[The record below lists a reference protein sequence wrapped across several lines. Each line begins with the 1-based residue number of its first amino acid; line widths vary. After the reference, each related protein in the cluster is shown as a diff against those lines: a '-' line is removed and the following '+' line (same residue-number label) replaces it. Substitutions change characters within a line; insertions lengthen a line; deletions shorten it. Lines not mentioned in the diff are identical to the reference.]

1 MTARVQQP
9 NSSRMG
15 TREWA
20 LLLCLSLLWGGSFFF
35 NGVAVHELPSLTL
48 VWLRVA
54 IAAVALQLVLVLRG
68 QRLPSECR
76 VIAAIAV
83 MGLLNNV
90 LPFTLIVWGQ
100 HRVASGLAAILNAT
114 TPLFTA
120 VVAHLFTADEKLTQ
134 AKMIG
139 VLSGIC
145 GVIVMIGPMALMGI
159 GIQALAELACL
170 GAALSYAFAGVFG
183 RQFRRLGV
191 TPLAT
196 ATGQVTA
203 SALMLFPITIIV
215 DRPWELAL
223 PDVATWGAVLGIGV
237 LSTAVA
243 YVLYFKI
250 LEAAGA
256 TNLLLVTFL
265 IPVTAILLGIYVLR
279 EQLLLSHLVGMG
291 LIGTGL
297 AVIDGRML
305 VLANRG
311 LGAVAML
318 KISFRSK

>member
-1 MTARVQQP
+1 MTARVQQL
-9 NSSRMG
+9 SSSKMS

-20 LLLCLSLLWGGSFFF
+20 LLICLSVLWGASFFF

-54 IAAVALQLVLVLRG
+54 IAATTLQLVLVVRG

-76 VIAAIAV
+76 VIAAFAV

-100 HRVASGLAAILNAT
+100 HRVASGLAAILNAM
-114 TPLFTA
+114 TPLFTT
-120 VVAHLFTADEKLTQ
+120 VVAHLFTADEKLTPE
-134 AKMIG
+134 KMVG
-139 VLSGIC
+139 VMGGIC
-145 GVIVMIGPMALMGI
+145 GVIVMFGPMALMGI
-159 GIQALAELACL
+159 GTETLAELACL

-183 RQFRRLGV
+183 RRFRRLGV

-203 SALMLFPITIIV
+203 SAVMLFPIIMIF
-215 DRPWELAL
+215 DRPWELT
-223 PDVATWGAVLGIGV
+223 PPHVATWGAVLGIGV

-265 IPVTAILLGIYVLR
+265 IPVTAILLGTYVLR
-279 EQLLLSHLVGMG
+279 EHLLLRHLVGMG

-297 AVIDGRML
+297 AVIDGRLLLL
-305 VLANRG
+305 VNRR
-311 LGAVAML
+311 LNAFAML
-318 KISFRSK
+318 RMGFRSK

>member
-1 MTARVQQP
+1 
-9 NSSRMG
+9 
-15 TREWA
+15 
-20 LLLCLSLLWGGSFFF
+20 
-35 NGVAVHELPSLTL
+35 
-48 VWLRVA
+48 
-54 IAAVALQLVLVLRG
+54 
-68 QRLPSECR
+68 
-76 VIAAIAV
+76 

-90 LPFTLIVWGQ
+90 VPFTLIVWGQ
-100 HRVASGLAAILNAT
+100 HRVASGLAAILNAI

-120 VVAHLFTADEKLTQ
+120 VVAHVCTADEKLTR

-145 GVIVMIGPMALMGI
+145 GVIVMIGPMALMGV
-159 GIQALAELACL
+159 GTEALAELACL

-183 RQFRRLGV
+183 RRFRRLGV

-196 ATGQVTA
+196 AAGQVTA
-203 SALMLFPITIIV
+203 SAVILFPITIIV
-215 DRPWELAL
+215 DRPWELA
-223 PDVATWGAVLGIGV
+223 PPHVATWGAVLGIGV

-250 LEAAGA
+250 LETAGA

-265 IPVTAILLGIYVLR
+265 IPVTAILLGTYVLR
-279 EQLLLSHLVGMG
+279 EHLLLSHLVGMG

-305 VLANRG
+305 VLANRR
-311 LGAVAML
+311 LGAVTMWR
-318 KISFRSK
+318 IRE

>member
-1 MTARVQQP
+1 
-9 NSSRMG
+9 
-15 TREWA
+15 
-20 LLLCLSLLWGGSFFF
+20 
-35 NGVAVHELPSLTL
+35 
-48 VWLRVA
+48 
-54 IAAVALQLVLVLRG
+54 
-68 QRLPSECR
+68 
-76 VIAAIAV
+76 
-83 MGLLNNV
+83 MGLLNNA

-100 HRVASGLAAILNAT
+100 HRIASGLAAILNAM

-120 VVAHLFTADEKLTQ
+120 VVAHLFTADEKLTP
-134 AKMIG
+134 AKIIG

-145 GVIVMIGPMALMGI
+145 GVIAMIGPMALMGI
-159 GIQALAELACL
+159 GTETLAELACL

-183 RQFRRLGV
+183 RRFRRLGV

-203 SALMLFPITIIV
+203 SAVTLLPIMIIV
-215 DRPWELAL
+215 DRPWELA
-223 PDVATWGAVLGIGV
+223 PPHVATWGAVLGIGM

-265 IPVTAILLGIYVLR
+265 IPVTAILLGTYVLR
-279 EQLLLSHLVGMG
+279 EHLLLRHLVGMG

-305 VLANRG
+305 VLANRR
-311 LGAVAML
+311 LSAFAML
-318 KISFRSK
+318 RIGFRAK

>member
-1 MTARVQQP
+1 
-9 NSSRMG
+9 
-15 TREWA
+15 
-20 LLLCLSLLWGGSFFF
+20 
-35 NGVAVHELPSLTL
+35 
-48 VWLRVA
+48 LRVA
-54 IAAVALQLVLVLRG
+54 IAAVTLQLVLVLRG
-68 QRLPSECR
+68 HRLPSECR
-76 VIAAIAV
+76 VIAAVAV

-120 VVAHLFTADEKLTQ
+120 VVAHLFTADEKLTR

-215 DRPWELAL
+215 DRPWELA
-223 PDVATWGAVLGIGV
+223 PPHVATWGAVLGIGV

-250 LEAAGA
+250 LETAGA

-265 IPVTAILLGIYVLR
+265 IPVTAILLGTYVLR
-279 EQLLLSHLVGMG
+279 EHLLFSHLVGMG